1 MVCMGGLSVNL
12 NSANSISTG
21 DHSVEKGN
29 PFYSVSMVNVR
40 AVETF

>member
-1 MVCMGGLSVNL
+1 MGRLSVNF

-21 DHSVEKGN
+21 DHSDVLGN